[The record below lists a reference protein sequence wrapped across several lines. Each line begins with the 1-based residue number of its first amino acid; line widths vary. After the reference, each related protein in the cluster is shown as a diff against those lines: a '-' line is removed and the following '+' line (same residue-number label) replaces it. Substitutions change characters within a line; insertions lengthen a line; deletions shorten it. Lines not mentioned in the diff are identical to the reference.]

1 MVTLDNDR
9 QFYLLTIDNV
19 FVYEEW
25 TYSKLA
31 THPKVSV
38 LPVVVPHVIVHDFI
52 EAVTDVVTPE
62 HVHGTLGVKICNN
75 QSIDNDY
82 PYLSIN
88 Q

>member
-1 MVTLDNDR
+1 MSLYMKNEHILSW
-9 QFYLLTIDNV
+9 LLTLK
-19 FVYEEW
+19 F
-25 TYSKLA
+25 
-31 THPKVSV
+31 PF